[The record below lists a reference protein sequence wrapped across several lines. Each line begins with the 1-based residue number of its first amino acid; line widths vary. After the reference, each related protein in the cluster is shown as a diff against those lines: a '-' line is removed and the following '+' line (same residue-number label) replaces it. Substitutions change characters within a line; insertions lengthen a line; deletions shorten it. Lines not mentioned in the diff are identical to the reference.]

1 MTAKAMA
8 IVCAMCCLLAAGAR
22 ADTGQGSSAEAFTAL
37 TQRILDEYYG
47 RLDPDEKAHVDNRIA
62 NLGVDRAGVL
72 ESARETSSAAVII
85 SATASS
91 YHMPVALAAAAAQAA
106 PSDPL
111 VVNNFA
117 AALRSIGR
125 LDESIEV
132 LVYADNLA
140 PYSPTILTNLGNSYL
155 DKGMLSEA
163 EISYSKAIACDAD
176 FDAAHYGMSIIWVK
190 RGNGNLAMDDCQSCS
205 RGLCAVDA
213 QGVYGAKGCGGSVGS
228 LSGTSP

>member
-1 MTAKAMA
+1 
-8 IVCAMCCLLAAGAR
+8 VCYVLSFHGWSAGSHRHDAEY
-22 ADTGQGSSAEAFTAL
+22 GSSAEGFAAL
-37 TQRILDEYYG
+37 TQRIVEEYYG
-47 RLDPDEKAHVDNRIA
+47 RLDPDERGYVDDLIA
-62 NLGVDRAGVL
+62 GLGVEGPGVL

-91 YHMPVALAAAAAQAA
+91 YHMPVVLASAAAQAA

-140 PYSPTILTNLGNSYL
+140 PYSPTILTNLGNSV
-155 DKGMLSEA
+155 S
-163 EISYSKAIACDAD
+163 
-176 FDAAHYGMSIIWVK
+176 
-190 RGNGNLAMDDCQSCS
+190 
-205 RGLCAVDA
+205 
-213 QGVYGAKGCGGSVGS
+213 
-228 LSGTSP
+228 

>member
-1 MTAKAMA
+1 
-8 IVCAMCCLLAAGAR
+8 
-22 ADTGQGSSAEAFTAL
+22 
-37 TQRILDEYYG
+37 
-47 RLDPDEKAHVDNRIA
+47 
-62 NLGVDRAGVL
+62 VL

-91 YHMPVALAAAAAQAA
+91 YHMPVVLASAAAQAA

-155 DKGMLSEA
+155 DRECSAKQRFPTAKPLPMMPTSMLLTMA
-163 EISYSKAIACDAD
+163 
-176 FDAAHYGMSIIWVK
+176 
-190 RGNGNLAMDDCQSCS
+190 
-205 RGLCAVDA
+205 
-213 QGVYGAKGCGGSVGS
+213 
-228 LSGTSP
+228 